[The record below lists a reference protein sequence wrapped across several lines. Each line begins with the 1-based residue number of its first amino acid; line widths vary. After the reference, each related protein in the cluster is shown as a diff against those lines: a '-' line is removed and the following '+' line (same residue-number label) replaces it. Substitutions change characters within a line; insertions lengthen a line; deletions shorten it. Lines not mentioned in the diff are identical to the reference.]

1 MRSPVGS
8 IKRFTL
14 GSDFRSWKDLLRDQG
29 HPWRTAIGTGLGVLV
44 GSTPILGVHTWFAAG
59 AGALLPVPRFSV
71 LVGKHISNPLTLF
84 PLIWIEIRIGQFL
97 LGRPGGFSEGGLSLS
112 AAGTY
117 WLEAWVGF
125 FVVGP
130 VLALLTA
137 VGIRVALHVNS
148 VRGSSGS
155 P

>member
-1 MRSPVGS
+1 MRSPVAR

-14 GSDFRSWKDLLRDQG
+14 GPDFRSWKDLLRAQDQ
-29 HPWRTAIGTGLGVLV
+29 PWRTAIGTGLGVLV

-84 PLIWIEIRIGQFL
+84 PLVWIEIRIGQYL
-97 LGRPGGFSEGGLSLS
+97 LGRPGGFSEGGLSLA

-125 FVVGP
+125 LLVGP
-130 VLALLTA
+130 VLAILATL
-137 VGIRVALHVNS
+137 GIRLALHLKS
-148 VRGSSGS
+148 AR
-155 P
+155 